1 MNKNRK
7 IKIKLIIN
15 VVICLLGAMMLD
27 SESIIPLIICG
38 ISAAWLLLFAIANS
52 TGGE

>member
-1 MNKNRK
+1 MSKNRK
-7 IKIKLIIN
+7 IKIKLAIN
-15 VVICLLGAMMLD
+15 VIVCLLSAMFLD
-27 SESIIPLIICG
+27 GESIIPLIICG

>member
-1 MNKNRK
+1 MSKNRK
-7 IKIKLIIN
+7 IKIKLARN

-38 ISAAWLLLFAIANS
+38 ISGAWLLLFAIANS
-52 TGGE
+52 TGGK